1 MFNRILIANR
11 GEIAVRVIRACREL
25 GISPAAVYSEADAGA
40 LHVRLADVAAP
51 VGPAPAAQSYLRG
64 EAIIAAAKQLG
75 AQAIHP
81 GYGFLSE
88 NAGFARMCREA
99 GLAFIGPPPEAIDA
113 MGGKI
118 GARKIAVAAGVPVV
132 PGYDGADQSDTTL
145 ATEAEWVGFPLLVKA
160 SAGGGGKGMRVVS
173 SPAEFAAALEGAR
186 REAGAA
192 FGDATVFLERYIQRP
207 RHVEIQI
214 LADSHGNVVHLGER
228 ECSIQR
234 RHQKILE
241 ESPSPALSPALR
253 AAMGEAAVR
262 VARAAGYVNAGT
274 VEFILDPDG
283 SFYFLEMNTRLQ
295 VEHPVTELVTG
306 LDLVRL
312 QIAIAAGAPLP
323 FSQEQVSF
331 RGHAIEARLYA
342 EDPVS
347 FLPAVGRLALHEPP
361 LGPGVRVDSG
371 LTSGDEVTVYYD
383 PMIAKL
389 IVSGADRAAAIDRL
403 RRALAD
409 YAVLGLTTNLPL
421 LRAITKNPAFVA
433 GDTHTGFLAEQQIN
447 AAPPAAAPPE
457 VLAAAAIWEIK
468 GGSGKAMPSLNLPLF
483 ENRWRAGGVEIPL
496 SFVLGKETSTLRAR
510 QSGESWSIAYAGGQI
525 DLRIV
530 TIRDSELVLEIRSTL
545 ERFRVARGEADELLL
560 SWRGDTY
567 RLTRPAP
574 LSADSVGRVGH
585 GHDGAS
591 LSAPMPGT
599 LIKLLVSAGEQVA
612 EGQPLLVLE
621 AMKMEHT
628 VVAPYAGVVRRLPFA
643 AGDSV
648 AGGADLIELEA
659 AED

>member
-1 MFNRILIANR
+1 MTFNRILIANR

-25 GISPAAVYSEADAGA
+25 GMSPAVVYSEADAEA

-51 VGPAPAAQSYLRG
+51 IGPAPAAQSYLRG
-64 EAIIAAAKQLG
+64 EAIIAAARELG

-88 NAGFARMCREA
+88 NAAFARLCRDA
-99 GLAFIGPPPEAIDA
+99 GIAFIGPPAEAIEA

-118 GARKIAVAAGVPVV
+118 GARRIAVAAGVPVA
-132 PGYDGADQSDTTL
+132 PGYDGADQSEAML
-145 ATEAEWVGFPLLVKA
+145 AAQAERVGFPLLVKA
-160 SAGGGGKGMRVVS
+160 SAGGGGKGMRAVS
-173 SPAEFAAALEGAR
+173 NMAEFAAALEGAR

-192 FGDATVFLERYIQRP
+192 FGDATVFLERLIQRP

-241 ESPSPALSPALR
+241 ESPSPVLSPALR
-253 AAMGEAAVR
+253 ATMGAAAVR

-274 VEFILDPDG
+274 VEFVLDPDG
-283 SFYFLEMNTRLQ
+283 NYYFLEMNTRLQ

-312 QIAIAAGAPLP
+312 QIAIAAGARLP
-323 FSQEQVSF
+323 FSQDDITF

-347 FLPAVGRLALHEPP
+347 FLPAVGRLALLDPP

-389 IVSGADRAAAIDRL
+389 IVSGADRATAIDRL
-403 RRALAD
+403 RRALDD

-421 LRAITKNPAFVA
+421 LCAITDNPAFIA
-433 GDTHTGFLAEQQIN
+433 GDTHTGFLVEQQIH
-447 AAPPAAAPPE
+447 AAPPTSAPAE
-457 VLAAAAIWEIK
+457 VLAAAAIWETQDTRQDL
-468 GGSGKAMPSLNLPLF
+468 ASLSPF
-483 ENRWRAGGVEIPL
+483 ENRWRASGLETRLSYVFGRETAQLRVRGAASAWTIVVEDKHID
-496 SFVLGKETSTLRAR
+496 VRVAAIRA
-510 QSGESWSIAYAGGQI
+510 
-525 DLRIV
+525 
-530 TIRDSELVLEIRSTL
+530 SELVLYFDQRNQ
-545 ERFRVARGEADELLL
+545 ERFRVARDSAGDLLIA
-560 SWRGDTY
+560 WRGYTY
-567 RLTRPAP
+567 RLARPEP

-591 LSAPMPGT
+591 LNAPMPGT
-599 LIKLLVSAGEQVA
+599 LVKVLVSEGETVA

-628 VVAPYAGVVRRLPFA
+628 VVAPYAGTVRRLPF
-643 AGDSV
+643 V
-648 AGGADLIELEA
+648 AGSS
-659 AED
+659 